1 MTKHFLARA
10 LCLILC
16 PVLVYMLLF
25 AFHFLVLSYSGNGD
39 GFFSSE
45 FQSTLE
51 GNELYEHAVPEC
63 RWSYSL
69 REGGRE
75 VSE

>member
-1 MTKHFLARA
+1 M
-10 LCLILC
+10 
-16 PVLVYMLLF
+16 
-25 AFHFLVLSYSGNGD
+25 VLSYSGNGD

-63 RWSYSL
+63 TLGREGGEGGKEREGGRGGGEGR

-75 VSE
+75 GGREG